1 MKKAPF
7 SVALLYFLKVIS
19 QPFKITNRICRFCNI
34 LDRMTDNFFKGV
46 FIHIRFFVIVIKV
59 LRGSCGRC
67 SGGGLMAVCAE
78 V

>member
-34 LDRMTDNFFKGV
+34 LDRMTDYFFKCIFV
-46 FIHIRFFVIVIKV
+46 HISFLCHSNKGFSWIVWSM
-59 LRGSCGRC
+59 LR
-67 SGGGLMAVCAE
+67 V
-78 V
+78 

>member
-46 FIHIRFFVIVIKV
+46 FIHIRFFCHSNKSFTWIVWTMFW
-59 LRGSCGRC
+59 RGSY
-67 SGGGLMAVCAE
+67 GGVR
-78 V
+78 